1 MKKYLIVLAAA
12 AIALAG
18 CKGGGGSK
26 YTSISFKESQRTLTI
41 GEQVKFSVM
50 WEPTTIEEAPVCTWA
65 SSDTTILTV
74 DENGNVTAEGL
85 GTANI
90 TATYEEL
97 NAVCKVTVE
106 SYEES
111 WAPSSTIYYFPGYKS
126 EQPISDSVYIR
137 TGGSGAQYECKMY
150 TVKILILNDLE
161 FDGGIGEGNC
171 ISTDISALF
180 ITNAPEEKKSLIGEI
195 WDLGLYIV
203 NDEETYKKEEMSGY
217 PGVIDPALVG
227 AAWQMV
233 CEDLAAEEDPDVEK
247 FSEEYKKGVSG
258 TGIINAECTAS
269 SASMSYIFSGVVN
282 NGYVALKYDQANEQY
297 VVDYKLY
304 AQWCY
309 GYFPYLGYT
318 GLQCNYEAEAW
329 EDVLVQPYALDLSS
343 VYYYET
349 GKKGQEIVSN
359 NAPKKAPRMSN
370 KLSAPR
376 GMAQPI
382 QKLTICS
389 DRPKPVV
396 ANK

>member
-18 CKGGGGSK
+18 CKGGGSK
-26 YTSISFKESQRTLTI
+26 YTSISFKESTRTLTI

-50 WEPTTIEEAPVCTWA
+50 WEPTTIEEAPLCTWA
-65 SSDTTILTV
+65 SSDTTVLKV
-74 DENGNVTAEGL
+74 DENGNVSAEGL

-90 TATYEEL
+90 TATHEEL
-97 NAVCKVTVE
+97 TAVCKVTVE

-111 WAPSSTIYYFPGYKS
+111 WSPSSTIYYFPSYKS

-137 TGGSGAQYECKMY
+137 KGGSGAEYECQMY

-180 ITNAPEEKKSLIGEI
+180 ITGAPEEKKSLIGEI
-195 WDLGLYIV
+195 WDLGLNIV
-203 NDEETYKKEEMSGY
+203 NDEETFKKEEMSGY
-217 PGVIDPALVG
+217 PGVIDPAIIG
-227 AAWQMV
+227 PAWQTV
-233 CEDLAAEEDPDVEK
+233 LEDIVAGEDPDVEK
-247 FSEEYKKGVSG
+247 FSEAYKKGVSG

-269 SASMSYIFSGVVN
+269 SASMSYIFAGIVN
-282 NGYVALKYDQANEQY
+282 KGYVKLNYDASIEDY

-304 AQWCY
+304 LQWCY
-309 GYFPYLGYT
+309 GYVPNLGHT
-318 GLQCNYEAEAW
+318 GLAVNYEAEEWA
-329 EDVLVQPYALDLSS
+329 DVLVQPYKLGLSN

-359 NAPKKAPRMSN
+359 NAPKKAPRFSN
-370 KLSAPR
+370 NLSAPR
-376 GMAQPI
+376 TIAQPI
-382 QKLTICS
+382 QKLKICS